1 MIEIHQ
7 VMPHPLAALHHGE
20 NSIWGSDF
28 SISYSDKV
36 LLNAAS
42 GKGKTTFISMLVG
55 LRKDFK
61 GTVLI
66 NRKNINT
73 FDVDD
78 WTKLRREEFSVVFQD
93 LQLLPQLTLSENLK
107 IKWDLGSDLSFD
119 TVLNWVK
126 QLGLGEK
133 MNQKCGTLSFGQQQR
148 VAIVRALIPQFKFLL
163 MDEPFSHLDKE
174 NTNLALD
181 LILARCEQLNSG
193 CLLTTL
199 GDTYD
204 NRLDK
209 MLYL

>member
-1 MIEIHQ
+1 
-7 VMPHPLAALHHGE
+7 
-20 NSIWGSDF
+20 
-28 SISYSDKV
+28 
-36 LLNAAS
+36 
-42 GKGKTTFISMLVG
+42 
-55 LRKDFK
+55 
-61 GTVLI
+61 
-66 NRKNINT
+66 
-73 FDVDD
+73 
-78 WTKLRREEFSVVFQD
+78 
-93 LQLLPQLTLSENLK
+93 
-107 IKWDLGSDLSFD
+107 
-119 TVLNWVK
+119 
-126 QLGLGEK
+126 